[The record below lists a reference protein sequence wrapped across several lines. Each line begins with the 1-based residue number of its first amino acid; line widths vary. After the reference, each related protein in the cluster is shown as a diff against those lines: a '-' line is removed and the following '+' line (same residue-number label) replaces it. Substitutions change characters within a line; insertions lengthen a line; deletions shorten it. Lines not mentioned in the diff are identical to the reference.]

1 MTTLAFDIRPA
12 EHRDAFAIAG
22 IHASAWENAYSGI
35 IPHKTLNGMIA
46 RRGESWWKQA
56 VRSSNSVLL
65 AEVGGKPAGYA
76 TLGRNRTRQLAQQG
90 EIYELYLQPEYQGLG
105 FGGYLFA
112 AARARLHDF
121 GMKGIVVWALED
133 NSRALGFY
141 EALGGLD
148 VAEGTE
154 QFEGKHLRKIAYV
167 WN

>member
-12 EHRDAFAIAG
+12 EQRDAYAIANV
-22 IHASAWENAYSGI
+22 HSRAWENAYSGI
-35 IPHKTLNGMIA
+35 IPHKTLSGMIA

-56 VRSSNSVLL
+56 VRGSNSVLL
-65 AEVGGKPAGYA
+65 AEVGGKLAGYA
-76 TLGRNRTRQLAQQG
+76 TIGRNRTRQLAQQG

-105 FGGYLFA
+105 FGGHLFA
-112 AARARLHDF
+112 AARSRIHNM

-133 NSRALGFY
+133 NARALGFY
-141 EALGGLD
+141 EALGGID

-154 QFEGKHLRKIAYV
+154 NFEGRQLRKIAFV